1 MSKKK
6 SRKKQQFKYG
16 QAQQKPAPAVVGG
29 ETGVERPALQA
40 MQPSKGQAKQSQ
52 ALAGVDDFSY
62 VRQDLIRV
70 ASFAALCAGIELVV
84 WLLFRHT
91 GLGTKIYSLFTI

>member
-16 QAQQKPAPAVVGG
+16 QPGAARPMTVATEEIG
-29 ETGVERPALQA
+29 TGTVAA
-40 MQPSKGQAKQSQ
+40 KAPSKQQQ

-62 VRQDLIRV
+62 VRSDLVRV
-70 ASFAALCAGIELVV
+70 AIFAAICIGLELVV
-84 WLLFRHT
+84 WIAFNKT
-91 GLGTKIYSLFTI
+91 GLGVKAYSLFKL

>member
-16 QAQQKPAPAVVGG
+16 QAQ
-29 ETGVERPALQA
+29 RPAAASSVSATQTGSDA
-40 MQPSKGQAKQSQ
+40 AQQPMQSKGQVKLQQ

-62 VRQDLIRV
+62 VQRDLVRV
-70 ASFAALCAGIELVV
+70 GIFAAICIGIELA
-84 WLLFRHT
+84 LYLTFQHT
-91 GLGTKIYSLFTI
+91 AVGPRIYSLFTL

>member
-16 QAQQKPAPAVVGG
+16 QSGASQNISQATTEMGAGVV
-29 ETGVERPALQA
+29 TAKV
-40 MQPSKGQAKQSQ
+40 PSKQQQ

-62 VRQDLIRV
+62 VRSDLMRV
-70 ASFAALCAGIELVV
+70 AVFAAICIGLELAV
-84 WLLFRHT
+84 WIAFNKT
-91 GLGTKIYSLFTI
+91 GLGVKAYSLFKL